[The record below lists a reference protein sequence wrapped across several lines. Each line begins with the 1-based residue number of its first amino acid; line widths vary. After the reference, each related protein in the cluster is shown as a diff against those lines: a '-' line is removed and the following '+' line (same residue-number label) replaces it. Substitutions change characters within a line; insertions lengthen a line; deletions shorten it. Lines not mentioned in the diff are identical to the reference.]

1 MYFESVC
8 VASFVSLCLCCANCS
23 VLPCRVF
30 SCLVWSKSLI
40 VHKGARVSIFTSAR
54 WARLS
59 QPTVET
65 TPVKSML
72 SYPHEPDD
80 RMCVIAK
87 RLGCF
92 HRLAHAAGHGNFLGA
107 SATRRTLLLCL
118 FTAATSFHIFGD
130 TCPSGAAARC
140 PAGRVTSVRQRRT
153 SQSNFLE
160 SQRHFCNTPSVR
172 HIFFRTKHPT
182 LPKSF
187 FFCCHSAPGI
197 ETCENLK
204 NVNT

>member
-1 MYFESVC
+1 MCAKCILSLC
-8 VASFVSLCLCCANCS
+8 VLRLLCLCVFVAQIVVSCPAVS
-23 VLPCRVF
+23 SLASSGLRALLFTRGPGSQFSLLPDGPGF
-30 SCLVWSKSLI
+30 
-40 VHKGARVSIFTSAR
+40 HNP
-54 WARLS
+54 
-59 QPTVET
+59 PTLET

-107 SATRRTLLLCL
+107 SASRRTLLLCL

-172 HIFFRTKHPT
+172 HRH
-182 LPKSF
+182 
-187 FFCCHSAPGI
+187 
-197 ETCENLK
+197 
-204 NVNT
+204 